1 MCRLSIVERP
11 PPIPAVMNSHNVK
24 GLSLVHVMV
33 LMMLLGAILVSEVQT
48 RDSNKETEAFYAATA
63 QTHMVLNSAFGE
75 FNLNGRWPNDGAGNC
90 EISPAGLRNAWG
102 AELHCALEPPN
113 AATVATPANAYGY
126 RVIQYVP
133 AHYET
138 RFVAEFAS
146 DDPQNVTNPAHNPPP
161 GFVGVSVLVNRRGGA
176 EQVVDV
182 MALSGSASNP
192 ASAPTLECP
201 ASWTREAFVGLGGM
215 EAHVHQSESLRY
227 GHLLGLCLDFI
238 ADVEPYP
245 DRLGFHLRHHI
256 SPASPAITGVYYDMY
271 RRHYNVNVFLLLYVD
286 GVLGSPII
294 DKSVVVSGSFCDSY
308 PSFDSADDH
317 NNAVHTAGPG
327 ASPDPIPSALFQYCV
342 PPPSP

>member
-1 MCRLSIVERP
+1 
-11 PPIPAVMNSHNVK
+11 MNSHNVK

-102 AELHCALEPPN
+102 VELHCALEPPN

-146 DDPQNVTNPAHNPPP
+146 DDPQNATNPAHNPPP
-161 GFVGVSVLVNRRGGA
+161 GFVGVSVRVNRRGGA
-176 EQVVDV
+176 EQSVDV
-182 MALSGSASNP
+182 MALSGDRDDP

-215 EAHVHQSESLRY
+215 EAHVHHSQPVY
-227 GHLLGLCLDFI
+227 YFLGSFCFNSVTVQPPP
-238 ADVEPYP
+238 A
-245 DRLGFHLRHHI
+245 RLGFHAKTTFHSGSNSFRV
-256 SPASPAITGVYYDMY
+256 TYDMI
-271 RRHYNVNVFLLLYVD
+271 RRGFNYSPLQVD
-286 GVLGSPII
+286 YFKVITAETVSTNWGCFSDY
-294 DKSVVVSGSFCDSY
+294 DKIEANDG
-308 PSFDSADDH
+308 H
-317 NNAVHTAGPG
+317 NNANHTAGQGSSPG
-327 ASPDPIPSALFQYCV
+327 PIPSALFQYCV
-342 PPPSP
+342 PPP

>member
-1 MCRLSIVERP
+1 
-11 PPIPAVMNSHNVK
+11 MNSHNVK

-48 RDSNKETEAFYAATA
+48 RDSNRETEAFYAATA

-113 AATVATPANAYGY
+113 AATVATPVNAYGY

-146 DDPQNVTNPAHNPPP
+146 DDPQNATNPAHNPPP
-161 GFVGVSVLVNRRGGA
+161 GFVGVSVRVNRRGGA
-176 EQVVDV
+176 EQSVDV

-201 ASWTREAFVGLGGM
+201 AGWTREAFVGLGGM
-215 EAHVHQSESLRY
+215 EAYVYAADEVYTWFLACHGPITVDPPSE
-227 GHLLGLCLDFI
+227 
-238 ADVEPYP
+238 
-245 DRLGFHLRHHI
+245 RLGFVVRHETMPTQPH
-256 SPASPAITGVYYDMY
+256 SLQVAYNMY
-271 RRHYNVNVFLLLYVD
+271 RTAFDEPIPHWLNFLGWIQLPVD
-286 GVLGSPII
+286 EKNGMT
-294 DKSVVVSGSFCDSY
+294 DRSVRTYWDCPNGYASND
-308 PSFDSADDH
+308 SFDGH
-317 NNAVHTAGPG
+317 NNANHAAGQG

-342 PPPSP
+342 PPPPP

>member
-1 MCRLSIVERP
+1 
-11 PPIPAVMNSHNVK
+11 
-24 GLSLVHVMV
+24 MV

-48 RDSNKETEAFYAATA
+48 RDSNKETEAFYAVTA

-138 RFVAEFAS
+138 RFAAEFVS
-146 DDPQNVTNPAHNPPP
+146 DDPQNATNPAHNPPP

-215 EAHVHQSESLRY
+215 EAHVHRNEIVEY
-227 GHLLGLCLDFI
+227 GTFPGLFNLCEWKVN
-238 ADVEPYP
+238 VEP
-245 DRLGFHLRHHI
+245 DSSRLGFSLTSTLLATTRTVKYDMFRRGFNARDGLVITLFVDGDILR
-256 SPASPAITGVYYDMY
+256 PPPAIVSNSVELSDDRFCADFPGDD
-271 RRHYNVNVFLLLYVD
+271 HSD
-286 GVLGSPII
+286 G
-294 DKSVVVSGSFCDSY
+294 
-308 PSFDSADDH
+308 H
-317 NNAVHTAGPG
+317 NNANHTAGQG
-327 ASPDPIPSALFQYCV
+327 ASPDPIPSALFQYCIA
-342 PPPSP
+342 PPPP